1 MIIIKGS
8 LKILEILKIERRK
21 NGSEYMGKKGNPI
34 LFYNDIFKKSTDF

>member
-8 LKILEILKIERRK
+8 LKILEILKIERCK

-34 LFYNDIFKKSTDF
+34 YNDNLKKSTDF